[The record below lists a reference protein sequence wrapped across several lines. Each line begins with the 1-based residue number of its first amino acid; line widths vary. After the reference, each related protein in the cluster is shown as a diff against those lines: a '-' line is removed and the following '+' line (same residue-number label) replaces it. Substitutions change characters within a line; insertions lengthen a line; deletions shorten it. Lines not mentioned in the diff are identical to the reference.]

1 LYQSDYVRKN
11 SSLNRIG
18 SRNMLSGMRTGI
30 PDEAHSQESDSVR
43 SHFNVG
49 MRTSHL
55 ISFNFPSRAR
65 RRHKRIPEVWKLWK
79 EIFRPSELAHA
90 IEKETQWTVWL
101 GFLRLSSNLWIVSSS
116 RRKLSSSPEPM
127 ISWRIWMSSLRSS
140 IDFRRR
146 IGLFIVRPTLTA
158 REQNAHHVETFQIW
172 FLSRYLSDDWRP
184 QSLLL
189 SVQKIF
195 YTSLVVQTLI
205 EVILGIFTHLFS
217 VSLSIITVIYI
228 QIHKSNDWIL

>member
-1 LYQSDYVRKN
+1 MTWKGSPSMKN
-11 SSLNRIG
+11 SER
-18 SRNMLSGMRTGI
+18 RTF
-30 PDEAHSQESDSVR
+30 R
-43 SHFNVG
+43 S
-49 MRTSHL
+49 
-55 ISFNFPSRAR
+55 
-65 RRHKRIPEVWKLWK
+65 
-79 EIFRPSELAHA
+79 SELARA
-90 IEKETQWTVWL
+90 NWKETQWTVWL

-172 FLSRYLSDDWRP
+172 LLSRYLSDHWRP
-184 QSLLL
+184 RSLLL
-189 SVQKIF
+189 AVQKIF
-195 YTSLVVQTLI
+195 YIALVVQTLI
-205 EVILGIFTHLFS
+205 EVILGIFAHLFS

-228 QIHKSNDWIL
+228 QIHKSNDCIL